1 MGHSGVHREQP
12 SSFADHDEV
21 FKQLREPLLATGENA
36 TAKRSPCAPSEAQLT
51 SRFEHTMTDQ
61 FAGGPFEEITND
73 QYEAEHAAAKA
84 AHVTAEDMPLNPEQ
98 RAAARNL
105 LAYVNLHAS
114 LRDISNSETIAQRAR
129 ALGLSAVTLLL
140 GPGETGK
147 SQVTKSITREIAKRG
162 HGAVIVTAYTG
173 VAAAPFGGPT
183 LLSLLNMKPHTKSE
197 GLTDLE
203 PTQLV
208 KLREKFK
215 KESGVDIRDVAA
227 IIIDEISFVD
237 TKILGHV
244 SHTLSQLFNE
254 NHQDQQRPKPVCGV
268 VPMLL
273 CGDVHQLVGPGSK
286 AWYKELV
293 ENNSAKPAVAGTYLD
308 APEILGRQLM
318 RQARLVKL
326 TRLMRVDKDRISRPH
341 NADCVEPT

>member
-51 SRFEHTMTDQ
+51 STFEHTMTDQ

-84 AHVTAEDMPLNPEQ
+84 AHATPEDMPSNPEQ

-162 HGAVIVTAYTG
+162 HGAVI
-173 VAAAPFGGPT
+173 
-183 LLSLLNMKPHTKSE
+183 
-197 GLTDLE
+197 
-203 PTQLV
+203 
-208 KLREKFK
+208 
-215 KESGVDIRDVAA
+215 
-227 IIIDEISFVD
+227 
-237 TKILGHV
+237 
-244 SHTLSQLFNE
+244 
-254 NHQDQQRPKPVCGV
+254 
-268 VPMLL
+268 
-273 CGDVHQLVGPGSK
+273 
-286 AWYKELV
+286 
-293 ENNSAKPAVAGTYLD
+293 
-308 APEILGRQLM
+308 
-318 RQARLVKL
+318 
-326 TRLMRVDKDRISRPH
+326 
-341 NADCVEPT
+341 

>member
-1 MGHSGVHREQP
+1 
-12 SSFADHDEV
+12 
-21 FKQLREPLLATGENA
+21 
-36 TAKRSPCAPSEAQLT
+36 
-51 SRFEHTMTDQ
+51 MTDQ

-84 AHVTAEDMPLNPEQ
+84 AHVTPEDMPLNPEQ

-105 LAYVNLHAS
+105 LAYVNQHAS
-114 LRDISNSETIAQRAR
+114 SRDISDSETIATRAR
-129 ALGLSAVTLLL
+129 ELGLSAVTLVL
-140 GPGETGK
+140 GPGGTGK

-173 VAAAPFGGPT
+173 VAATPFRGPT
-183 LLSLLNMKPHTKSE
+183 LLSLLNMKPKTKPE

-203 PTQLV
+203 PTQLE

-215 KESGVDIRDVAA
+215 KESGVDIQDVAA

-244 SHTLSQLFNE
+244 SHALSQLFNKK
-254 NHQDQQRPKPVCGV
+254 HQDIQHPNPVCGA
-268 VPMLL
+268 VPMFL

-286 AWYKELV
+286 AWYKEL
-293 ENNSAKPAVAGTYLD
+293 
-308 APEILGRQLM
+308 
-318 RQARLVKL
+318 
-326 TRLMRVDKDRISRPH
+326 
-341 NADCVEPT
+341 